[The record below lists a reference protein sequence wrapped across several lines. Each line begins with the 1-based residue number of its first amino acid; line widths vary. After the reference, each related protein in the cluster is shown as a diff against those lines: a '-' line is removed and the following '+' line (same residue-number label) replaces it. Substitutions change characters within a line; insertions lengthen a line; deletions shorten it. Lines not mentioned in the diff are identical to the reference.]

1 MNWVDLI
8 VLAVL
13 ALFGLRGFFR
23 GLFREVLS
31 LAGLVVGFMLAV
43 AYDQEVAAY
52 AAGHWTVS
60 PIVLKGSAF
69 VAIFFLVYFVFS
81 LVGWLLHRSEKL
93 LFLKT
98 LNRSGGIAIGVGK
111 GAAVAALAIFLLTSA
126 AWLPQAARD
135 NLDGAYLSAPLS
147 QLAEHLVRMGKE
159 KIFSNESAGQISFS
173 TARPNYSLYEEN
185 R

>member
-1 MNWVDLI
+1 VNWVDLI

-31 LAGLVVGFMLAV
+31 LAGFIAGFMLAV
-43 AYDQEVAAY
+43 AFDQDVAAY
-52 AAGHWTVS
+52 AARYWTVS
-60 PIVLKGSAF
+60 PMVLKGSAF
-69 VAIFFLVYFVFS
+69 VGIFFLVHFVFS

-93 LFLKT
+93 LFLQT

-111 GAAVAALAIFLLTSA
+111 GTAVAALAIFLLTSA
-126 AWLPQAARD
+126 AWLPQSARA
-135 NLDGAYLSAPLS
+135 NLDGSYLSAPLS

-159 KIFSNESAGQISFS
+159 KIFSKHSAEVLSFS
-173 TARPNYSLYEEN
+173 DASHL
-185 R
+185 

>member
-31 LAGLVVGFMLAV
+31 LAGLVAGFMLAV

-52 AAGHWTVS
+52 AAGHWTIS

-93 LFLKT
+93 LFLQT

-111 GAAVAALAIFLLTSA
+111 GAAVTALAIFLLSSA
-126 AWLPQAARD
+126 AWLPQSARD
-135 NLDGAYLSAPLS
+135 KLDGSYLSAPLS
-147 QLAEHLVRMGKE
+147 QIAEHLVRLGKE
-159 KIFSNESAGQISFS
+159 KIFSNEGAREISFS
-173 TARPNYSLYEEN
+173 NPSRL
-185 R
+185 

>member
-1 MNWVDLI
+1 VNWLDLI

-31 LAGLVVGFMLAV
+31 LAGLVAGFMLAV
-43 AYDQEVAAY
+43 AYDQDVAAH
-52 AAGHWTVS
+52 AAGYWTVS

-69 VAIFFLVYFVFS
+69 VGIFFLVYFAFS
-81 LVGWLLHRSEKL
+81 LLGWLLHRSEKL

-111 GAAVAALAIFLLTSA
+111 GAAVAALAIFLLSSA
-126 AWLPQAARD
+126 AWLPQSARD
-135 NLDGAYLSAPLS
+135 NFAESYLSAPLS

-159 KIFSNESAGQISFS
+159 KIFSNQSNEQVSFS
-173 TARPNYSLYEEN
+173 NAGDSLLP

>member
-8 VLAVL
+8 VLTVL

-31 LAGLVVGFMLAV
+31 LAGLAVGFMLAV
-43 AYDQEVAAY
+43 AYDQEIAAY
-52 AAGHWTVS
+52 VAGHWTVS

-93 LFLKT
+93 LFLQT

-111 GAAVAALAIFLLTSA
+111 GAAVIALAIFLLTSA
-126 AWLPQAARD
+126 AWLPQSARD
-135 NLDGAYLSAPLS
+135 NLDGSYLSAPLS

-159 KIFSNESAGQISFS
+159 RIFSNESVGPISFS
-173 TARPNYSLYEEN
+173 SASHL
-185 R
+185 

>member
-1 MNWVDLI
+1 MNWVDLF

-23 GLFREVLS
+23 GLFREALS

-43 AYDQEVAAY
+43 AYDQDVAAY

-60 PIVLKGSAF
+60 PIVVKGTAF

-93 LFLKT
+93 LFLQT

-111 GAAVAALAIFLLTSA
+111 GAAVTALAILLLTSA
-126 AWLPQAARD
+126 SWLPQAARD
-135 NLDGAYLSAPLS
+135 NLDGSYLSAPLS
-147 QLAEHLVRMGKE
+147 QLAEQLVRMGKE
-159 KIFSNESAGQISFS
+159 KIFSNQSAGEVSFS
-173 TARPNYSLYEEN
+173 NPSHL
-185 R
+185 

>member
-1 MNWVDLI
+1 MNWVDVF

-13 ALFGLRGFFR
+13 GLFGLRGFFR
-23 GLFREVLS
+23 GLFREALS

-60 PIVLKGSAF
+60 PIVLKGTAF
-69 VAIFFLVYFVFS
+69 VAIFFLVYFIFS

-93 LFLKT
+93 LFLQT
-98 LNRSGGIAIGVGK
+98 LNRGGGIAIGVGK
-111 GAAVAALAIFLLTSA
+111 GAAVTALAIFLLTSA
-126 AWLPQAARD
+126 AWLPQSARD
-135 NLDGAYLSAPLS
+135 NLDGSYLSVPLT

-159 KIFSNESAGQISFS
+159 KIFSNQSAGEVSFS
-173 TARPNYSLYEEN
+173 NPNHL
-185 R
+185 

>member
-1 MNWVDLI
+1 MLLNWVDLT
-8 VLAVL
+8 VVAVL

-31 LAGLVVGFMLAV
+31 LTGLVVGFMVAV
-43 AYDQEVAAY
+43 TYDQDVAAY
-52 AAGHWTVS
+52 AAGHWSVS
-60 PIVLKGSAF
+60 PIVIKGSAF

-81 LVGWLLHRSEKL
+81 LVGWFLHRSEKL

-111 GAAVAALAIFLLTSA
+111 GAAVTALAILLLTSA
-126 AWLPQAARD
+126 AWLPQSARE
-135 NLDGAYLSAPLS
+135 NFASSYLSAPLA
-147 QLAEHLVRMGKE
+147 QLAEQLVRIGKE
-159 KIFSNESAGQISFS
+159 KIFSSNDAERVSYFS
-173 TARPNYSLYEEN
+173 TRESPLP

>member
-1 MNWVDLI
+1 VNWVDLI

-31 LAGLVVGFMLAV
+31 LAGLVVGFMVAV
-43 AYDQEVAAY
+43 AYDQVVALY
-52 AAGHWTVS
+52 AASYWTVS

-69 VAIFFLVYFVFS
+69 VAIFFLIYFVFS

-111 GAAVAALAIFLLTSA
+111 GAAVTALTILLLTSA
-126 AWLPQAARD
+126 AWLPQSARD
-135 NLDGAYLSAPLS
+135 NLDSAYLSAPLS
-147 QLAEHLVRMGKE
+147 QLGEHLVRMGKE
-159 KIFSNESAGQISFS
+159 KFFSNESAGQMIPFS
-173 TARPNYSLYEEN
+173 NASRL
-185 R
+185 